1 MFLVSTR
8 NFPPELGGMQNLMEG
23 LSNALTNHG
32 PVKVF
37 ADNYQD
43 ANTYDQNSKLNI
55 ERISGFKIFR
65 KYRKANLVKDFIKQN
80 QIRACFFDHWKSI
93 ENIDL
98 ETLKKTKSFCLIHS
112 KEINHPVGSSL
123 NKRVLNSLGKA
134 DFVIANSKFTKEL
147 GLKLG
152 LKDIHVINP
161 GCNYPIIVS
170 ETAREFS
177 KNIYGNASPKL
188 ITVSRLDGRKSH
200 QNILM
205 SIKNLLPKF
214 PNLKYVSIGDGDE
227 RKNLQKLR
235 KELGLEKNVELIFN
249 STEQE
254 KVGLLEQSDVFV
266 MPSVVYK
273 KSVEGFGITYIE
285 AASYG
290 KPSIGGIYGG
300 EGDAIKSGITGYLCN
315 GNDLNAI
322 YDTLL
327 KILSNEK
334 YKELGANA
342 FEFSKERY
350 NLIGKAGHWWEEK
363 NSSYCQECNECVPKC
378 PSKLDIPN
386 LLKETHKLLIENP
399 TKRLWG

>member
-37 ADNYQD
+37 ADNHED
-43 ANTYDQNSKLNI
+43 AIEYDQNSKLNI

-98 ETLKKTKSFCLIHS
+98 ETLNKTKSFCLIHS
-112 KEINHPVGSSL
+112 KEINHPLGSSL
-123 NKRVLNSLGKA
+123 NKRVLKALGKA
-134 DFVIANSKFTKEL
+134 NFVVANSKFTKEL

-152 LKDIHVINP
+152 IKDIKVINP
-161 GCNYPIIVS
+161 GCNYPIAIA
-170 ETAREFS
+170 ETAKEFS
-177 KNIYGNASPKL
+177 KNIYGNSSPKL
-188 ITVSRLDGRKSH
+188 ITVSRLDSRKSH

-227 RKNLQKLR
+227 RKNLEKLR
-235 KELGLEKNVELIFN
+235 KELSLEKNVELIFS

-254 KVGLLEQSDVFV
+254 KVSLLEQSDVFV

-273 KSVEGFGITYIE
+273 KSVEGFGISFIE

-334 YKELGANA
+334 YIELGTNA
-342 FEFSKERY
+342 FEFSKDFKWDKIIKNY
-350 NLIGKAGHWWEEK
+350 INLI
-363 NSSYCQECNECVPKC
+363 
-378 PSKLDIPN
+378 
-386 LLKETHKLLIENP
+386 
-399 TKRLWG
+399 